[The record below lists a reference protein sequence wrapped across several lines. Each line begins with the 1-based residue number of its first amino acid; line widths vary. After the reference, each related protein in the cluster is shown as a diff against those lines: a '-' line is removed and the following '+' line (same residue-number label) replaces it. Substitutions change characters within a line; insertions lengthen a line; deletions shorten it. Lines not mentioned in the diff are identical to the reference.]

1 MLLARQNYSFK
12 VKALTYCNNLD
23 LLSVGLSNGMI
34 VNYTFDIQ
42 TKMEES
48 KNSFYKKEPT
58 TESKSK
64 QINDVNLQGL
74 KIQRSCL
81 DETSY
86 STRVIFLQA

>member
-42 TKMEES
+42 SRDPNAET

-58 TESKSK
+58 TESKFHCELISIFRNQKSREASWSK
-64 QINDVNLQGL
+64 
-74 KIQRSCL
+74 
-81 DETSY
+81 
-86 STRVIFLQA
+86 